1 MKLGEAKGIITT
13 ILILSGLFSLSTGA
27 ILYFLKYGMWLG
39 LTRKFIND
47 THSVSG
53 LIMGIAVIIPAE
65 TVFRITNPKIGH
77 FYQLIYMVK
86 Y

>member
-1 MKLGEAKGIITT
+1 MKPGEARGIITT

-47 THSVSG
+47 THAVSG
-53 LIMGIAVIIPAE
+53 LIMGIAVIIHCLLNR
-65 TVFRITNPKIGH
+65 RI
-77 FYQLIYMVK
+77 YVK
-86 Y
+86 RIKNLFSGKKP